1 MEKSVKKIAVIGAE
15 STGKTTL
22 CQKLAQHFNTTW
34 VPEYARTY
42 FESKSINSCQLS
54 DIELI
59 AKQQLHNES
68 ILVKEANQFLFCDTN
83 LITLKI
89 WAELEFNQQIEF
101 IEQIL
106 PKCNFDLVLV
116 INNSIQWQKDS
127 LRENKFSR
135 DLIRQLNINYLKVLQ
150 WDYAEVDPEN
160 LEKTIELILSI

>member
-1 MEKSVKKIAVIGAE
+1 
-15 STGKTTL
+15 
-22 CQKLAQHFNTTW
+22 
-34 VPEYARTY
+34 
-42 FESKSINSCQLS
+42 
-54 DIELI
+54 
-59 AKQQLHNES
+59 LHNES

-106 PKCNFDLVLV
+106 PKCNYDLVLV